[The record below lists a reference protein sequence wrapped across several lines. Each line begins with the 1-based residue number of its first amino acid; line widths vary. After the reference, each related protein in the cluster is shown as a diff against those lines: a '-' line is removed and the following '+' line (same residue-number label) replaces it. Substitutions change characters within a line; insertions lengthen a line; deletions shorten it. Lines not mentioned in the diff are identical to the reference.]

1 MGKREWQD
9 GQIRAE
15 CVLRP
20 AAAVILA
27 TSACFWKSVGQN
39 ANECVLPRA
48 VHGLPS
54 PTFRVKFLVDG
65 MAIGR
70 AAERGASR
78 GDEGLPMHALVGKM
92 TNSFWKSRIR
102 SKNDHPSRQP
112 GTEATGSAR
121 GGRTGVEA
129 PAYGA
134 PRHTPGRPIGRQ
146 CGITGGRPLPP
157 RLHSGGING
166 SKIAAHH
173 TRGELSRHQNRDYR
187 RPHPTGDL

>member
-20 AAAVILA
+20 AAVVILA

-39 ANECVLPRA
+39 ANECVLPQA
-48 VHGLPS
+48 VRGLPS
-54 PTFRVKFLVDG
+54 PTLRVKFLVDG

-129 PAYGA
+129 SAYGA
-134 PRHTPGRPIGRQ
+134 PRHTPGRPIRRQ
-146 CGITGGRPLPP
+146 RKITEAALYPQ
-157 RLHSGGING
+157 G
-166 SKIAAHH
+166 SAAAASMAA
-173 TRGELSRHQNRDYR
+173 R
-187 RPHPTGDL
+187 